1 MDKLKQRWGIT
12 SNFQVV
18 VIFIVFGITGSLS
31 AKLAAPLT
39 EYIGLQEGEVSGWIY
54 WPVRILLI
62 FPIYQ
67 VLLVFFGWLFGQ
79 YRFFWDFEKKMLK
92 RMGLGFIFK

>member
-39 EYIGLQEGEVSGWIY
+39 EYIGLQEGELSGWIY